1 MNNTTKKVRY
11 LTSLVTAFLML
22 FSLTAIGFAGEY
34 EDPSA
39 SDFVSLN
46 QSLIAE
52 INEEYGW
59 TLSVV
64 DEESFYNYYKNCTQE
79 EIRANIIKTYSMQ
92 SDDINNTFESV
103 LEHPNTGARYVVREN
118 VCQTALIGYDTYF
131 VLYSSI
137 HGYGNPPSNFVYNSI
152 DNFGC
157 RCYNP
162 VGTHISIDTS
172 TMSYTLSPSGNSC
185 DVTGSGC
192 IVYADG
198 MTDLV
203 WRTYT
208 VTFFAE

>member
-11 LTSLVTAFLML
+11 LTFLATAFLML

-34 EDPSA
+34 EEPGA

-64 DEESFYNYYKNCTQE
+64 DEESFYNFYKNCTQE
-79 EIRANIIKTYSMQ
+79 EIRADIIKKYSMQ
-92 SDDINNTFESV
+92 SDDTNNTFESAF
-103 LEHPNTGARYVVREN
+103 EHQNTGARYVARNAV
-118 VCQTALIGYDTYF
+118 QTALIGYDTYF
-131 VLYSSI
+131 VLYSLI
-137 HGYGNPPSNFVYNSI
+137 HGYGNPPVDFVYNSI
-152 DNFGC
+152 DDFGC
-157 RCYNP
+157 RWYNP
-162 VGTHISIDTS
+162 TGDRISIDVS
-172 TMSYTLSPSGNSC
+172 AMSYTLDPSGKSC

-192 IVYADG
+192 IIYANG
-198 MTDLV
+198 MSDLV